1 MRTAGSAL
9 LVIVGLL
16 LASVAGPALWL
27 QRNVVEQDGF
37 VALAG
42 PLGSNKE
49 FQDGLSAMVAA
60 QSAAS
65 LNLPPQLQDLAAA
78 VINSTA
84 QSLHTDPGYP
94 QAWTDT
100 LARSHALSFAAAG
113 NKEIQGDL
121 QLDVA
126 PLVAMVADRV
136 SKDMGVTIPTPEDVV
151 VSLEQPQ
158 AARLLPMATT
168 LGGWSGPMA
177 LIAVGLLVLGILVAR
192 RRSLTVILAGAGLAL
207 VALVWLLA
215 SGVVETV
222 LANLAVGPEAASQM
236 GAQLA
241 LLAQDSWQGG
251 ITATFIAAAVVAA
264 AGVISLI
271 LAPRRTT

>member
-9 LVIVGLL
+9 LVIAALL

-27 QRNVVEQDGF
+27 QRNVVDQDGF

-49 FQDGLSAMVAA
+49 FQDGLFSMVAA

-65 LNLPPQLQDLAAA
+65 LNLPPQLQNLAAA

-100 LARSHALSFAAAG
+100 LARSHSLSLSAAG

-126 PLVAMVADRV
+126 PLVAMVANRV
-136 SKDMGVTIPTPEDVV
+136 SKDVGVTIPTPEDVV

-177 LIAVGLLVLGILVAR
+177 LIAVGLLVLGVLVAR
-192 RRSLTVILAGAGLAL
+192 RRSLTAILAGAGLAL

-251 ITATFIAAAVVAA
+251 ITATFVAAAVVAA

-271 LAPRRTT
+271 VAPRRTT